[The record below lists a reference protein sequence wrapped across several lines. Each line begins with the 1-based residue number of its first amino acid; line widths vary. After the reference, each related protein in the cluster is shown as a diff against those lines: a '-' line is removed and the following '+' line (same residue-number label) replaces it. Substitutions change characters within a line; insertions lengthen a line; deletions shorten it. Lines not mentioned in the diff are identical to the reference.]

1 MRRSTFI
8 LVFLS
13 MAGGAVAQFPMP
25 DSGAVWVNTLYNV
38 QPSFP
43 TAVFTLM
50 QAESY
55 CVNGADTIVN
65 GLPYV
70 QLHYCPGTY
79 KGAFREAAG
88 RVWYVPAGETQ
99 EVLLYDFSALP
110 GDTLLVYHETALSGQ
125 GQLTPVVVNSAG
137 PDPQLEGRQVV
148 QLSEGG
154 RWIEG
159 IGAAW
164 GLFSE
169 PWVNVSNYQLHL
181 ECMSYL
187 DSTRYPM
194 PGPGRCDPFMAVGE
208 YRSGATDSNTACLF
222 PNPTTGRL
230 QVRSN
235 SPIEHL
241 RLTTVD
247 GRGVHVAATLG
258 GNTAVLDLAPLAPGV
273 YLLYTRAAGLAQRVV
288 RE

>member
-1 MRRSTFI
+1 M
-8 LVFLS
+8 LAFLS
-13 MAGGAVAQFPMP
+13 MAGGAEAQFPMP
-25 DSGAVWVNTLYNV
+25 DSGAVWVNTLYSV

-43 TAVFTLM
+43 TAVFTLL

-55 CVNGADTIVN
+55 CVDGADTTIN
-65 GLPYV
+65 ALAYV
-70 QLHYCPGTY
+70 KLHYCSGAY

-88 RVWYVPAGETQ
+88 RVWYVPADETQ
-99 EVLLYDFSALP
+99 EVLLYDFAPLP

-125 GQLTPVVVNSAG
+125 GQLTPVVVNSVG

-169 PWVNVSNYQLHL
+169 PWVNVSNYQLYL

-187 DSTRYPM
+187 DSTRYPT
-194 PGPGRCDPFMAVGE
+194 PGPGECDRSMAVDENRAPVKAG
-208 YRSGATDSNTACLF
+208 SVASLF

-230 QVRSN
+230 QVSSN
-235 SPIEHL
+235 SPLEHL

-247 GRGVHVAATLG
+247 GRGVQVAATLG

-273 YLLYTRAAGLAQRVV
+273 YLLYTRAAGRALRVV